1 MPQVLF
7 CARSDR
13 EGEPLAGGG
22 GAASGGGAA
31 GNGGAG
37 GASGAGGTGASAGG
51 AAPLAPS
58 GVPALRCTLW
68 TQGPATLEITG
79 TGYLDQVE
87 ELELMRGTCTVEAQ
101 LELMRGDGGA

>member
-7 CARSDR
+7 CARTNR
-13 EGEPLAGGG
+13 EGEPLE
-22 GAASGGGAA
+22 GGGAA
-31 GNGGAG
+31 GNSGAG
-37 GASGAGGTGASAGG
+37 GASGASGAGGAGASAGG

-79 TGYLDQVE
+79 SGYLDQRE